1 MKTKNLI
8 ILAILPFMTSS
19 CIVSTQKFM
28 KEQKAKEAAITTRD
42 SLARLIGSVQ
52 TEMEQMKVNIGMAN
66 KERDKVKEQ
75 LEGLAKERKSLADEI
90 EKLKQDTL
98 RLRKGVKNIE
108 TKAMANL
115 SQRDKLTAQNEELA
129 AQLEAREKELTE
141 KLEAREKELNAQLD
155 ARDKELN
162 AREETIKELRGV
174 INDQNEKVQ
183 GILNNVKSA
192 LTSFSSDE
200 LTVREQGGKVY
211 VAMSNKLLFQS
222 GKTDV
227 NQKGKDALEKVA
239 EVLNKQSDVDIIIEG
254 HTDSIPMKS
263 ASIKDNWDL
272 SVLRATSV
280 VRILTNTYG
289 VNPLQI
295 QPCGRG
301 EHKPLTSNKTEEGR
315 ARNRRTEIIIAPKLD
330 KLFELV
336 SKK

>member
-8 ILAILPFMTSS
+8 FLAILPFMASS